1 MATGRIEFARASRPG
16 IGGTMSGTVVQSIER
31 AAPDLIDGLGAC
43 GVATVHE
50 AQGRTGLLGARMRPI
65 YPGARIAGSAVTI
78 SAPPGDNWMIH
89 VAIEQ
94 LREGDILLLAP
105 TSPCFD
111 GYFGDLLATSAMA
124 RGCRG
129 LVIDAGVRDVRDL
142 TEMQFPVWSR
152 AVFAQGTVKATLG
165 SVNVPIVCA
174 GAAIRPGDVIVAD
187 DDGVCVVA
195 REQAADVLEN
205 AKAREAAEEEKRRR
219 LAAGEL
225 GLDIYGMRPKL
236 EQMGLKYV

>member
-1 MATGRIEFARASRPG
+1 MAGRVVREISR
-16 IGGTMSGTVVQSIER
+16 VEQSV
-31 AAPDLIDGLGAC
+31 IDGLAHA

-50 AQGRTGLLGARMRPI
+50 AQGRIGLLAHYMRPI
-65 YPGARIAGSAVTI
+65 YSGARIAGSAVTI
-78 SAPPGDNWMIH
+78 SSPPGDNWMLH

-94 LREGDILLLAP
+94 LKEGDILVLAP
-105 TSPCFD
+105 TSPCVD

-142 TEMQFPVWSR
+142 KDMGFPVWSK
-152 AVFAQGTVKATLG
+152 AVFAQGTIKATLG

-174 GAAIRPGDVIVAD
+174 GAAIEAGDVIVAD
-187 DDGVCVVA
+187 DDGVCVVK
-195 REQAADVLEN
+195 RADAPAVLEE
-205 AKAREAAEEEKRRR
+205 ARKREANEESTRQR

-225 GLDIYGMRPKL
+225 GLAIYDMRGKL
-236 EQMGLKYV
+236 EALGLRYE

>member
-1 MATGRIEFARASRPG
+1 MAGRVVTKVARAD
-16 IGGTMSGTVVQSIER
+16 
-31 AAPDLIDGLGAC
+31 AAVIDGLARL

-50 AQGRTGLLGARMRPI
+50 AQGRIGLLAPHMRPI

-78 SAPPGDNWMIH
+78 SAPPGDNWMLH

-94 LREGDILLLAP
+94 LQAGDILVLAP
-105 TSPCFD
+105 TSPCSD
-111 GYFGDLLATSAMA
+111 GYFGDLLATSAQA

-142 TEMQFPVWSR
+142 TEMGFPVWSK

-165 SVNVPIVCA
+165 DVNVPIVCA
-174 GAAIRPGDVIVAD
+174 GAAIEAGDVIVAD
-187 DDGVCVVA
+187 DDGVCVV
-195 REQAADVLEN
+195 RRTDAASVLE
-205 AKAREAAEEEKRRR
+205 KGLAREANEASKRER

-225 GLDIYGMRPKL
+225 GLDIYDMRGKL
-236 EQMGLKYV
+236 EAMGLRYE